1 MRLACQEHLLP
12 GASLVEQWQFAAAAG
27 FDGIEL
33 RGEGDFAF
41 RERLPELRAAREAG
55 AVFPSVCV
63 IMDHFI
69 GDLDPE
75 RRRDACENVKSLLS
89 VIAEA
94 GGRGAITPA
103 AYGLFSRH
111 LPPFSPPR
119 SPEEDREVLLEALVE
134 LGAHA
139 ESEGVELF
147 LEPLNRYE
155 DHMLNRVEQAVALCA
170 EAGSAALKVM
180 ADTFHM
186 NIEEADAAGAVRAAR
201 GRLAHVHLSDSNRFE
216 PGAGHIDY
224 APIFRAL
231 KDTGF
236 DGALAL
242 ECRLTGEPERVLPEV
257 TRRLRALWE
266 SA

>member
-12 GASLVEQWQFAAAAG
+12 GASLVEQWEFAAGEG

-41 RERLPELRAAREAG
+41 RRRLPELRAAREAG

-69 GDLDPE
+69 GDFDAE
-75 RRRDACENVKSLLS
+75 RRHDARENVKSLLAT
-89 VIAEA
+89 IAEL

-111 LPPFSPPR
+111 LPPFAPPR
-119 SPEEDREVLLEALVE
+119 SSEEDRDVLLEALAE

-139 ESEGVELF
+139 ETEGAELF

-155 DHMLNRVEQAVALCA
+155 DHMLNRVEQAVDLCEA
-170 EAGSAALKVM
+170 AGSAALKVM

-186 NIEEADAAGAVRAAR
+186 NIEEADAAEAVRGAGA
-201 GRLAHVHLSDSNRFE
+201 RLAHVHLSDSNRLE

-224 APIFRAL
+224 VPIFGAL
-231 KDTGF
+231 KEGGF

-242 ECRLTGEPERVLPEV
+242 ECRLSGGAEQVLPDV
-257 TRRLRALWE
+257 ARRLRARWDT
-266 SA
+266 A